1 MRTSLTETPDNIR
14 FSKLVSL
21 SFDNPAAT
29 TFVVLPGGC
38 VLASKRTHQFIYNAL
53 RICTGERPYLGQ
65 TAQRAGKEAQKVLKD
80 YESWVIGAPLSK
92 SVIDAVIKAQNEFKG
107 DQQAGDF
114 WRRVLVVGRLWKDVK
129 IPEIG
134 TVSAMSF
141 WLDSERLSNSVI
153 DSLRKAFKVS
163 GPLYIETLDSSKPDL
178 YNAPSDTFL
187 PAEKRDVSSSI
198 APHLSK
204 EEIFNIVAKA
214 HNAPWTLTALERE
227 VAAEWYGKG
236 LPVPGT
242 DGGYSTRA
250 ELNFRKTIGDSV
262 VKGRFLDLFEKH
274 P

>member
-1 MRTSLTETPDNIR
+1 MNLTETPDTIR

-38 VLASKRTHQFIYNAL
+38 VLASKRPHQFIYNAL

-65 TAQRAGKEAQKVLKD
+65 TVKRSGKEALKVLKD
-80 YESWVIGAPLSK
+80 YESWVAPGLPLSEEAIDG
-92 SVIDAVIKAQNEFKG
+92 VIEAQKNYKG
-107 DQQAGDF
+107 NQQAGDF
-114 WRRVLVVGRLWKDVK
+114 WRSVLVVGRLWKNVK

-134 TVSAMSF
+134 VVSAMSF
-141 WLDSERLSNSVI
+141 WLSSEKLTNSVI
-153 DSLRKAFKVS
+153 SALSNAFKVT
-163 GPLYIETLDSSKPDL
+163 GPLYVETLDSSKPDL

-187 PAEKRDVSSSI
+187 PAEKRPVSSSI

-204 EEIFNIVAKA
+204 EEIFDIVARA
-214 HNAPWTLTALERE
+214 HNAPWTLNALERE

-262 VKGRFLDLFEKH
+262 IKTRFLDLFEKH